1 MAIDDPHGGLIM
13 VSTGVPVNIKAT
25 AHNKILGKDYY
36 IHSNGQVNYIY
47 AWRENKYNDKTL
59 HLTVYAVDE
68 NYNQKSGIMAG
79 ASLSTPGLAAD
90 WGGDNYSVKSFIY
103 YAYVQEFNYTNLF
116 KISVSDGRKMMNFG
130 QSGHLTYYFSP
141 DGPDKHLTTINNLTK
156 ENLDLPHD
164 PSNDNCVNNMNL
176 TIKQHIN
183 SKIGD
188 KGALGGMDGL
198 TGIKWETNTTAD
210 KNITIQFPPY
220 RPFPD
225 NSGGKPKLPDPKP
238 IGSSTGGPDI
248 SNTTLTLEAKSKYK
262 ISKVGLNQQ
271 VEWNPTTTVGSYNE
285 PITNKAVIQNVGEFS
300 TSPASFNTPSPEAST
315 YTAYVERYYTN
326 YSEVMARSNTLTL
339 FTYSKPSLSSIT
351 LGKTTIS
358 PRAGETLRVSL
369 YNMNNRTHSIEN
381 KFRTCIWSP
390 YKNPYYDEENE
401 SSFKDLTSDGIKI
414 MFPDSKASNGEINSQ
429 VKVKRKNLGIS
440 GGNPGNGSL
449 VYETEVRTKNLKI
462 QYKPTV
468 PVNPNVEPNPN
479 NPSNSGI
486 AYYKKEDNKEGAKL
500 TAGHT
505 WVLPNTY
512 DISRMNGINVRLQ
525 YPKTD
530 TSGVLSG
537 YRIRLYSSN
546 DGSPDSN
553 VKYFEDH
560 WNTTNYIDT
569 YFVSYD
575 TLRRGI
581 SGNEIEITPY
591 YISSSGERWYG
602 PTMRKKFVDIAWTL
616 NKPVIDCPLT
626 GTTWHNHKYRILFK
640 LPVDRDTNYKGK
652 NDIELHYGSGKYRY
666 QEIQININGTITTF
680 ADNGFYNAHNSW
692 ISPVNVSNANLTY
705 LRTIIVN
712 PALIGTYSDKNQYII
727 SIRIRKAYGQNPNWD
742 GWSEWSDTITVNRKT
757 VKNDVVNRHEYIN
770 ASHYMTVQTAF
781 NLSTA
786 CYAKKASDN
795 SNFVVKESFDRQ
807 RGDNINGP
815 HLSPPENQP
824 FQTIREYL
832 SEFKDLHQL
841 KDKINSYATFDTDKN
856 RNPVKLDYQ
865 NNLLASFTPIQEF
878 ITASKDQ
885 NGATECDNPSTIL
898 KGRNYMKYMCDEINH
913 LY

>member
-1 MAIDDPHGGLIM
+1 MADIFSSIENGFLTTLHTFVSVEKEQLVAKYIASVRFEVQIM
-13 VSTGVPVNIKAT
+13 AWRDNPYSKHLHMT
-25 AHNKILGKDYY
+25 AFIGNGQKILAANNWLLNV
-36 IHSNGQVNYIY
+36 SANY
-47 AWRENKYNDKTL
+47 
-59 HLTVYAVDE
+59 
-68 NYNQKSGIMAG
+68 
-79 ASLSTPGLAAD
+79 AAD
-90 WGGDNYSVKSFIY
+90 CWGYLPGKSQTFKVLVHGEIAGNGDINAPIIGKSDNCAYDYDNSDNPVDGLVLLGKPVLYSKGYLNSNIQMHGNWADGNAPQDWYNANIQF
-103 YAYVQEFNYTNLF
+103 AYPPMKTFVNGKGSDDDYSNNGSDSTNGTDIGTGGEQLS
-116 KISVSDGRKMMNFG
+116 ISSSYSITRAANTTQSVSWSPNGTSGTDG
-130 QSGHLTYYFSP
+130 
-141 DGPDKHLTTINNLTK
+141 
-156 ENLDLPHD
+156 
-164 PSNDNCVNNMNL
+164 L
-176 TIKQHIN
+176 TIKNECKVEHVGTGN
-183 SKIGD
+183 SSPYSF
-188 KGALGGMDGL
+188 
-198 TGIKWETNTTAD
+198 TT
-210 KNITIQFPPY
+210 
-220 RPFPD
+220 PD
-225 NSGGKPKLPDPKP
+225 I
-238 IGSSTGGPDI
+238 IGSS
-248 SNTTLTLEAKSKYK
+248 
-262 ISKVGLNQQ
+262 
-271 VEWNPTTTVGSYNE
+271 
-285 PITNKAVIQNVGEFS
+285 
-300 TSPASFNTPSPEAST
+300 
-315 YTAYVERYYTN
+315 YTAWVKRYYTDYTN
-326 YSEVMARSNTLTL
+326 VQARSKTITLY
-339 FTYSKPSLSSIT
+339 TYSKPTLSSIT
-351 LGKTTIS
+351 LSKTVIS
-358 PRAGETLRVSL
+358 PRAGESLKVSL
-369 YNMNNRTHSIEN
+369 YGMNNKNHNFEN
-381 KFRTCIWSP
+381 TFKTCIWSP
-390 YKNPYYDEENE
+390 YKDPYLDYTTTE
-401 SSFKDLTSDGIKI
+401 SSRILSADEVKV

-440 GGNPGNGSL
+440 GGNPGNGNL
-449 VYETEVRTKNLKI
+449 VYQTGVSTKNLKI

-468 PVNPNVEPNPN
+468 PIDPNKEPNPN
-479 NPSNSGI
+479 DGGNSGI
-486 AYYKKEDNKEGAKL
+486 AYYKKEDNREGVKL

-512 DISRMNGINVRLQ
+512 DISRMNGVNIRLQ

-530 TSGVLSG
+530 ASGVLSG
-537 YRIRLYSSN
+537 YRIRLYSPN

-553 VKYFEDH
+553 VMYFEDH

-569 YFVSYD
+569 YFISYD

-591 YISSSGERWYG
+591 YTSSSGEKWYG
-602 PTMRKKFVDIAWTL
+602 PTMRKKFVDISWML

-626 GTTWHNHKYRILFK
+626 NTTWHNHKYRILFK
-640 LPVDRDTNYKGK
+640 LPVDRDTNYKGI

-666 QEIQININGTITTF
+666 QEIQMNINGTITTF
-680 ADNGFYNAHNSW
+680 ADNGFYNAHNIW
-692 ISPVNVSNANLTY
+692 NSPVNVSSANLTY

-712 PALIGTYSDKNQYII
+712 PSLIGTYSDRNQYII

-770 ASHYMTVQTAF
+770 ATHYMTVQTAF

-786 CYAKKASDN
+786 CYAKKASNN
-795 SNFVVKESFDRQ
+795 SDFVVKESFDRA

-878 ITASKDQ
+878 ITAAKDQ
-885 NGATECDNPSTIL
+885 NGATECDSPATIL

>member
-1 MAIDDPHGGLIM
+1 MADIFSSIENGFLTTLHTFVSVEKEQLVAKYIASVRFEVQIM
-13 VSTGVPVNIKAT
+13 AWRDKPYSKHLHMT
-25 AHNKILGKDYY
+25 AFIGNGQKILAANNWLLNVSANYAADCWGYLPGKSQTFKVLVHGEIAGNGDINAPIIGKSDICAYDYDNSDNPVDGLVLLGKPVLY
-36 IHSNGQVNYIY
+36 SKGYLNSNIQMHGNWADGNAPQDWYNANIQFAYPPIKLLGPNMNSDDDYSNNGSDSSNGTDIGTEGGQ
-47 AWRENKYNDKTL
+47 
-59 HLTVYAVDE
+59 
-68 NYNQKSGIMAG
+68 
-79 ASLSTPGLAAD
+79 LSISSSYSITRAA
-90 WGGDNYSVKSFIY
+90 NTT
-103 YAYVQEFNYTNLF
+103 Q
-116 KISVSDGRKMMNFG
+116 SVSWTPNGTSGTDG
-130 QSGHLTYYFSP
+130 
-141 DGPDKHLTTINNLTK
+141 
-156 ENLDLPHD
+156 
-164 PSNDNCVNNMNL
+164 L
-176 TIKQHIN
+176 TIKNECKVEHV
-183 SKIGD
+183 G
-188 KGALGGMDGL
+188 
-198 TGIKWETNTTAD
+198 TGSSSPYSFTTP
-210 KNITIQFPPY
+210 NI
-220 RPFPD
+220 
-225 NSGGKPKLPDPKP
+225 
-238 IGSSTGGPDI
+238 IGSS
-248 SNTTLTLEAKSKYK
+248 
-262 ISKVGLNQQ
+262 
-271 VEWNPTTTVGSYNE
+271 
-285 PITNKAVIQNVGEFS
+285 
-300 TSPASFNTPSPEAST
+300 
-315 YTAYVERYYTN
+315 YTAWVKRYYTDYTN
-326 YSEVMARSNTLTL
+326 VQARSKTITLY
-339 FTYSKPSLSSIT
+339 TYSKPTLSSIT
-351 LGKTTIS
+351 LSKTVIS
-358 PRAGETLRVSL
+358 PREGESLKVSL
-369 YNMNNRTHSIEN
+369 YGMNNKTHNFEN
-381 KFRTCIWSP
+381 TFRTCIWSD
-390 YKNPYYDEENE
+390 YKNPYLDYTTAE
-401 SSFKDLTSDGIKI
+401 SSRTLSADEVKV

-440 GGNPGNGSL
+440 GGNPGSGQL
-449 VYETEVRTKNLKI
+449 VYQTGTSTKNLKI

-468 PVNPNVEPNPN
+468 PINPDIEPNPN
-479 NPSNSGI
+479 DPSNSGI
-486 AYYKKEDNKEGAKL
+486 AYYKKEDNREGVKL

-512 DISRMNGINVRLQ
+512 DISRMNGINIRLQ

-530 TSGVLSG
+530 ASGVLSG
-537 YRIRLYSSN
+537 YRIRLYSPS

-591 YISSSGERWYG
+591 YTSSSGEKWYG
-602 PTMRKKFVDIAWTL
+602 PIMRKKFVDISWML

-626 GTTWHNHKYRILFK
+626 NTTWHNHKYRVLFK
-640 LPVDRDTNYKGK
+640 LPIDRDTNYKGI

-666 QEIQININGTITTF
+666 QEIQMNINGTITTF
-680 ADNGFYNAHNSW
+680 ADNGFYNAHNIW
-692 ISPVNVSNANLTY
+692 NNPVNVNNANLTY
-705 LRTIIVN
+705 LRNIIVN
-712 PALIGTYSDKNQYII
+712 PSLIGTYSDKNQYII

-742 GWSEWSDTITVNRKT
+742 GWSEWSDTITVNRKI

-770 ASHYMTVQTAF
+770 ATHYMTVQTAF

-795 SNFVVKESFDRQ
+795 SDFVVKESFDRV

-841 KDKINSYATFDTDKN
+841 KNKINSYATFDTDKN

-878 ITASKDQ
+878 ITAAKDQ
-885 NGATECDNPSTIL
+885 NGATECDSPATIL

>member
-1 MAIDDPHGGLIM
+1 MADAYEDKKSQLTEFP
-13 VSTGVPVNIKAT
+13 SSAT
-25 AHNKILGKDYY
+25 A
-36 IHSNGQVNYIY
+36 
-47 AWRENKYNDKTL
+47 E
-59 HLTVYAVDE
+59 
-68 NYNQKSGIMAG
+68 
-79 ASLSTPGLAAD
+79 
-90 WGGDNYSVKSFIY
+90 
-103 YAYVQEFNYTNLF
+103 
-116 KISVSDGRKMMNFG
+116 
-130 QSGHLTYYFSP
+130 
-141 DGPDKHLTTINNLTK
+141 
-156 ENLDLPHD
+156 
-164 PSNDNCVNNMNL
+164 
-176 TIKQHIN
+176 
-183 SKIGD
+183 
-188 KGALGGMDGL
+188 
-198 TGIKWETNTTAD
+198 
-210 KNITIQFPPY
+210 
-220 RPFPD
+220 
-225 NSGGKPKLPDPKP
+225 
-238 IGSSTGGPDI
+238 
-248 SNTTLTLEAKSKYK
+248 
-262 ISKVGLNQQ
+262 KVG
-271 VEWNPTTTVGSYNE
+271 
-285 PITNKAVIQNVGEFS
+285 
-300 TSPASFNTPSPEAST
+300 SFGST
-315 YTAYVERYYTN
+315 YTAHGSFKTKILAWRDHEFNDPILNVTVFYDKTYGYAECDRAIFGDIDARFGSEQWLYAPDGGLLKHSGSGATNSIDGPFENKVVIPAIGPFDYHFTNKDRQLGNLDWLLADNKVKTRIHVNIDSFIGGLPEGASDSQTRTYDYKYPPYKPVPDWSEDDRDYSNNGSSTSDGKDIADGGGNISVSITRTYTITRANNTTQSVSWTPTSTSGSYNLPITNLCTVQHVGTSNSSPYIFTTPNIIGSSYIAWVKRYYTN
-326 YSEVMARSNTLTL
+326 LPDIQARSKDITL
-339 FTYSKPSLSSIT
+339 FTYSKPTLSSIT
-351 LGKTTIS
+351 LSKTTIS
-358 PRAGETLRVSL
+358 PRAGESLRVSL
-369 YNMNNRTHSIEN
+369 YSMNNKTHFIEN
-381 KFRTCIWSP
+381 NFRTCIWSD
-390 YKNPYYDEENE
+390 YKNPYLDYETT
-401 SSFKDLTSDGIKI
+401 SSYKDLTSDNIKI

-429 VKVKRKNLGIS
+429 VKVKRKNLGVS

-449 VYETEVRTKNLKI
+449 VYETGVRTKNLKI

-468 PVNPNVEPNPN
+468 PVNPDLEPNPN
-479 NPSNSGI
+479 DPSNSGI
-486 AYYKKEDNKEGAKL
+486 AYYKKEDNREGAKL

-537 YRIRLYSSN
+537 YRIRLYSPN

-575 TLRRGI
+575 ILRRGI

-591 YISSSGERWYG
+591 YTSSSGEKWYG

-640 LPVDRDTNYKGK
+640 LPIDRDTNYKGK

-666 QEIQININGTITTF
+666 QEIQMNINGTITTF
-680 ADNGFYNAHNSW
+680 ANNIFYNAHNSW

-705 LRTIIVN
+705 LRAIIVN
-712 PALIGTYSDKNQYII
+712 PALIGTYSDKNQYNI

-742 GWSEWSDTITVNRKT
+742 GWSEWSDTIIVNRKT
-757 VKNDVVNRHEYIN
+757 VKNDIVNRHEYIN
-770 ASHYMTVQTAF
+770 ATHYMTVQTAF

-795 SNFVVKESFDRQ
+795 SNFVVKESFDRA

-815 HLSPPENQP
+815 HLSPPENKP

-878 ITASKDQ
+878 ITAAKDQ
-885 NGATECDNPSTIL
+885 NGATECDKPSTIL

>member
-1 MAIDDPHGGLIM
+1 
-13 VSTGVPVNIKAT
+13 
-25 AHNKILGKDYY
+25 
-36 IHSNGQVNYIY
+36 
-47 AWRENKYNDKTL
+47 
-59 HLTVYAVDE
+59 
-68 NYNQKSGIMAG
+68 MAG
-79 ASLSTPGLAAD
+79 GVAGKWEGAETSYGTTLSLEASDTNNTIQGNKTIKGWTVLSVLAYRMKEYDDKELYWTVVRSDGTPMVHAGLKNVNGLSTAD
-90 WGGDNYSVKSFIY
+90 IGQDNYRLFQFDIKMTFAGSNLFDGKLINNVVTMTSDFYPAGAEKSLDPYISPSKNW
-103 YAYVQEFNYTNLF
+103 YVTFKEDNTDELSYSPDDYKGLSKQRSSKLQITFEMKDFGAGATVTDAVWHATNSTSNLTFKYPPYKPTIPGPIRDKDLSNNGSDSSDGIDIGDANNAISLTISKTYSITRANDTKQKVSWNPNGTVGPYNLGITNLCT
-116 KISVSDGRKMMNFG
+116 VSNVGT
-130 QSGHLTYYFSP
+130 SSSSP
-141 DGPDKHLTTINNLTK
+141 YEFTT
-156 ENLDLPHD
+156 
-164 PSNDNCVNNMNL
+164 
-176 TIKQHIN
+176 
-183 SKIGD
+183 
-188 KGALGGMDGL
+188 
-198 TGIKWETNTTAD
+198 
-210 KNITIQFPPY
+210 
-220 RPFPD
+220 
-225 NSGGKPKLPDPKP
+225 
-238 IGSSTGGPDI
+238 PDI
-248 SNTTLTLEAKSKYK
+248 
-262 ISKVGLNQQ
+262 IG
-271 VEWNPTTTVGSYNE
+271 GSY
-285 PITNKAVIQNVGEFS
+285 
-300 TSPASFNTPSPEAST
+300 
-315 YTAYVERYYTN
+315 TAWVKRYYTN
-326 YSEVMARSNTLTL
+326 RPQIQARSRTITLY
-339 FTYSKPSLSSIT
+339 TYSRPELSSIS
-351 LGKTTIS
+351 LSKSVIS
-358 PRAGETLRVSL
+358 PRSGASIRVSL
-369 YNMNNRTHSIEN
+369 YGTNDKKHNFEN
-381 KFRTCIWSP
+381 TFRTCIWSP
-390 YKNPYYDEENE
+390 YKDPYLDYETT
-401 SSFKDLTSDGIKI
+401 STFRDLTADEVKV
-414 MFPDSKASNGEINSQ
+414 MFPDSNASNGEINSQ

-440 GGNPGNGSL
+440 GGNPGNGNL
-449 VYETEVRTKNLKI
+449 VYQTGTSTKNLKI

-468 PVNPNVEPNPN
+468 PINPDIEPNPN
-479 NPSNSGI
+479 DPSNSGI
-486 AYYKKEDNKEGAKL
+486 AYYKKEDNREGVKL

-512 DISRMNGINVRLQ
+512 DISRMNGINIRLQ

-530 TSGVLSG
+530 ASGVLSG
-537 YRIRLYSSN
+537 YRIRLYSPN

-569 YFVSYD
+569 YFISYD

-591 YISSSGERWYG
+591 YTSSSGEKWYG
-602 PTMRKKFVDIAWTL
+602 PTMRKKFVDISWML

-626 GTTWHNHKYRILFK
+626 NTTWHNHKYRVLFK
-640 LPVDRDTNYKGK
+640 LPIDRDTNYKGI

-666 QEIQININGTITTF
+666 QEIQMNINGTITTF
-680 ADNGFYNAHNSW
+680 ADNGFYNAHNIW
-692 ISPVNVSNANLTY
+692 NNPVNVNNANLTY
-705 LRTIIVN
+705 LRNIIVN
-712 PALIGTYSDKNQYII
+712 PSLIGTYSDKNQYII

-770 ASHYMTVQTAF
+770 ATHYMTVQTAF

-795 SNFVVKESFDRQ
+795 SNFVVKESFDRA

-878 ITASKDQ
+878 ITAAKDQ
-885 NGATECDNPSTIL
+885 NGATECDSPATIL

>member
-1 MAIDDPHGGLIM
+1 M
-13 VSTGVPVNIKAT
+13 S
-25 AHNKILGKDYY
+25 
-36 IHSNGQVNYIY
+36 
-47 AWRENKYNDKTL
+47 
-59 HLTVYAVDE
+59 
-68 NYNQKSGIMAG
+68 
-79 ASLSTPGLAAD
+79 
-90 WGGDNYSVKSFIY
+90 
-103 YAYVQEFNYTNLF
+103 
-116 KISVSDGRKMMNFG
+116 KM
-130 QSGHLTYYFSP
+130 SEIIEP
-141 DGPDKHLTTINNLTK
+141 
-156 ENLDLPHD
+156 
-164 PSNDNCVNNMNL
+164 
-176 TIKQHIN
+176 
-183 SKIGD
+183 IGD
-188 KGALGGMDGL
+188 KKSFSTEYTSGATAQKVGSFGSTYIAHGSFKTRILAWRDHEFNDPILNITVLYCETYGYAACDRAIFGDIDARFGSEQWLYTPDGRLLKSSGSGATNSIDGPFVNKVVIPAIGPFSYYFENKDPRLGDLDWLLARDRTKTRIHVNINSFIGGL
-198 TGIKWETNTTAD
+198 PEGASDNQNKTFSYQYPPYKTFPEIVPPPPPPIPTGETNTCGKD
-210 KNITIQFPPY
+210 II
-220 RPFPD
+220 
-225 NSGGKPKLPDPKP
+225 SGNGSVDVK
-238 IGSSTGGPDI
+238 ISST
-248 SNTTLTLEAKSKYK
+248 YK
-262 ISKVGLNQQ
+262 ISKVGYNQS
-271 VEWNPTTTVGSYNE
+271 VSWTPSNTNGDYGKIVKNRVIIERVGTFETNP
-285 PITNKAVIQNVGEFS
+285 PK
-300 TSPASFNTPSPEAST
+300 SFETPSPVASS
-315 YTAYVERYYTN
+315 YIAYAERYYEEFPSVLT
-326 YSEVMARSNTLTL
+326 RSNGIKLY
-339 FTYSKPSLSSIT
+339 TYSKPSLSSIT
-351 LGKTTIS
+351 LSKTTIS
-358 PRAGETLRVSL
+358 PRSGASIRLSL
-369 YNMNNRTHSIEN
+369 YNMNNKTHNFEN
-381 KFRTCIWSP
+381 TFRTCIWSD
-390 YKNPYYDEENE
+390 YKNPHLDYETTSNI
-401 SSFKDLTSDGIKI
+401 KDLTSDDIRV

-462 QYKPTV
+462 QYKPTEIIDKDK
-468 PVNPNVEPNPN
+468 EPNP
-479 NPSNSGI
+479 SDEGNSGI
-486 AYYKKEDNKEGAKL
+486 AYYKKEDNREGVKL

-512 DISRMNGINVRLQ
+512 DISKMNGVNVRLQ

-553 VKYFEDH
+553 VMYFEEH

-591 YISSSGERWYG
+591 YTASNGEKWYG
-602 PTMRKKFVDIAWTL
+602 PVMRKKFVDISWML

-626 GTTWHNHKYRILFK
+626 NTTWHNHKYRILFK
-640 LPVDRDTNYKGK
+640 LPIDRDTNYKGI
-652 NDIELHYGSGKYRY
+652 NNIELHYGNSKYRY
-666 QEIQININGTITTF
+666 QEIQMNINGTITTF
-680 ADNGFYNAHNSW
+680 ADNGFYNAHNIW
-692 ISPVNVSNANLTY
+692 NSPVNVSNANLTY

-712 PALIGTYSDKNQYII
+712 PALIGTYSDKNQYNI

-742 GWSEWSDTITVNRKT
+742 GWSEWSDTIIVNRKT
-757 VKNDVVNRHEYIN
+757 VKNDIVNRHEYIN
-770 ASHYMTVQTAF
+770 ATHYMTVQTAF

-795 SNFVVKESFDRQ
+795 SNFVVKESFDRA

-815 HLSPPENQP
+815 HLSPPENKP

-878 ITASKDQ
+878 ITAAKDQ
-885 NGATECDNPSTIL
+885 NGATECDKPSTIL